1 MRPRL
6 LLAAATTPIAGRTL
20 RFAIDEVDPYPAGD
34 AVEPINLA
42 RRAEQ
47 ARSRAM
53 RLREKGK
60 KDGEP
65 VTMSWDAAQAALAAG
80 THEVAEGAVVD
91 EGSTPGSIT
100 QQDVQGGDAPSD
112 GLDDKTKAE
121 LEQLAKERGVDI
133 GEAKTK
139 ADIVKALRAA

>member
-1 MRPRL
+1 
-6 LLAAATTPIAGRTL
+6 
-20 RFAIDEVDPYPAGD
+20 
-34 AVEPINLA
+34 
-42 RRAEQ
+42 
-47 ARSRAM
+47 M

-60 KDGEP
+60 KDGP
-65 VTMSWDAAQAALAAG
+65 VITMSWDAAQAALAAG
-80 THEVAEGAVVD
+80 THEAAEGAAVD

-100 QQDVQGGDAPSD
+100 QQAGQGGDAPND
-112 GLDDKTKAE
+112 DLDDKTKVE

>member
-1 MRPRL
+1 
-6 LLAAATTPIAGRTL
+6 
-20 RFAIDEVDPYPAGD
+20 
-34 AVEPINLA
+34 
-42 RRAEQ
+42 
-47 ARSRAM
+47 M

-60 KDGEP
+60 KDGP
-65 VTMSWDAAQAALAAG
+65 VITMSWDAAQAALAAG
-80 THEVAEGAVVD
+80 THEAAEGAVVD

-100 QQDVQGGDAPSD
+100 QQDDQGGGAPND

-139 ADIVKALRAA
+139 ADVIKALRAA

>member
-1 MRPRL
+1 MRSRLSLVAANSPVPGRVRL
-6 LLAAATTPIAGRTL
+6 LV
-20 RFAIDEVDPYPAGD
+20 IDEVGPYPAGD
-34 AVEPINLA
+34 AADPIHLA

-47 ARSRAM
+47 ARSSAM

-60 KDGEP
+60 KDGEI
-65 VTMSWDAAQAALAAG
+65 VTMGWDEAQAALRAG
-80 THEVAEGAVVD
+80 THEAADAAGSGSEKPAEGH
-91 EGSTPGSIT
+91 
-100 QQDVQGGDAPSD
+100 GDKPD
-112 GLDDKTKAE
+112 DDLDDKTKVD